1 MKRLPFTKTSLST
14 ALGLSALAAV
24 SSTALQAQDRVIEEV
39 VVVAEKRS
47 ENLQDLSQAVTSIGE
62 SELEVKNISS
72 FVDLSA
78 IAPGVTVAKN
88 EGYKTVISIRGVGNE
103 ANQNAIANPSVS
115 FHMDGIYIASP
126 FALQT
131 DFIDVERIEVLRGPQ
146 GTLFGQN
153 STAGAINVISK
164 RPNSEELEGKA
175 DLTVG
180 DYNLTKLRGSI
191 NIPISDSIATRT
203 SFSSSE
209 RDGFTKNIHNG
220 QELDDVS
227 SISFRSDWSF
237 DVSDTTNF
245 RVFAQ
250 YFDADSNGAAIKGID
265 DRTRDDRKLSQDT
278 KAQYELESK
287 IVGAIAEFDLDFA
300 SIKTLASWQEDD
312 ILVVRDN
319 DRHNFGDTLP
329 NGSPYIRSEF
339 NPETSVVET
348 KTFEVN
354 IISNEPLMGSLDW
367 IVGAFYLETD
377 IENSIREF
385 LDKNNNGTLE
395 PYVPVNP
402 PFDIFGAEVG
412 FISDAFPSRKSFSLY
427 GQTTLSI
434 SEDLRLITGLRYTED
449 KVTSDVSNFL
459 GAETFTIDEK
469 TDKVTGRVV
478 VEYDFD
484 QDTMAY
490 VSYTRGFKP
499 GGSNLTFGFENDNA
513 PALVLPVYEDESID
527 AYEFGLKKDLL
538 DGRLRTNIAAFYY
551 EYENLQFQATDPD
564 IFRGGVANIPESE
577 IAGVELELLA
587 LISDAWT
594 LDVKMAVLDSEV
606 TSDYQALDNVKA
618 QPFFFGQEDVRFGL
632 RENINGNDLA
642 KSPDLTADI
651 SLQYETIT
659 SGGHRLTGTMQYI
672 YRGEFEQRVFAN
684 PDVDNVEDY
693 DIINLVAGIELN
705 DGTWGFD
712 VMVLNVADEDGVNS
726 RMTDVFG
733 ISATGEERVA
743 PRQVM
748 GRVRYNF

>member
-1 MKRLPFTKTSLST
+1 MKLIPFTKTRLST
-14 ALGLSALAAV
+14 TIGLGTLAAIG
-24 SSTALQAQDRVIEEV
+24 STALQAQERVLEEV

-47 ENLQDLSQAVTSIGE
+47 ESLQDLSQAVTAIGE
-62 SELEVKNISS
+62 NELDVKNITS

-164 RPNSEELEGKA
+164 RPSTEELEGKV

-209 RDGFTKNIHNG
+209 RDGFTDNIYNG
-220 QELDDVS
+220 QDLDDVS

-237 DVSDTTNF
+237 DLSDSASL

-265 DRTRDDRKLSQDT
+265 DQTSDDRKLSQDT

-300 SIKTLASWQEDD
+300 SVKALASWQEDD
-312 ILVVRDN
+312 VLIVRDN
-319 DRHNFGDTLP
+319 DRHNFGDTHP
-329 NGSPYIRSEF
+329 DGSPYIRSEF
-339 NPETSVVET
+339 NPETSLVET
-348 KTFEVN
+348 KTLEINV
-354 IISNEPLMGSLDW
+354 ISNEPLMGSLDW

-377 IENSIREF
+377 IENHIREA

-402 PFDIFGAEVG
+402 PFDIFDAEVG
-412 FISDAFPSRKSFSLY
+412 FISDAFPSRESFSIY
-427 GQTTLSI
+427 GQTTLNI
-434 SEDLRLITGLRYTED
+434 SNELRLITGLRYTED

-459 GAETFTIDEK
+459 GAETFEIDEE
-469 TDKVTGRVV
+469 TDELTGRVV
-478 VEYDFD
+478 VEYDIT
-484 QDTMAY
+484 QDAMTYA
-490 VSYTRGFKP
+490 SFTRGFKP
-499 GGSNLTFGFENDNA
+499 GGSNLTFGFEGDNA
-513 PALVLPVYEDESID
+513 PALVMPTYEDESID
-527 AYEFGLKKDLL
+527 AYELGLKMDLV

-577 IAGVELELLA
+577 ITGIELELVA

-594 LDVKMAVLDSEV
+594 LDVKMAALDSEV
-606 TSDYQALDNVKA
+606 TADYLALDNVKA
-618 QPFFFGQEDVRFGL
+618 QPYFFGEEDIRYGL
-632 RENINGNDLA
+632 RENIDGNDLA
-642 KSPDLTADI
+642 KSPDFTADV
-651 SLQYETIT
+651 SLQYEMIT
-659 SGGHRLTGTMQYI
+659 AGGHTVTGTVQYI

-684 PDVDNVEDY
+684 PDVDHVDDY
-693 DIINLVAGIELN
+693 SIVNFVAGIEL
-705 DGTWGFD
+705 DGGIWGVD
-712 VMVLNVADEDGVNS
+712 LMVLNVADEDGVNS

>member
-385 LDKNNNGTLE
+385 LD
-395 PYVPVNP
+395 
-402 PFDIFGAEVG
+402 
-412 FISDAFPSRKSFSLY
+412 
-427 GQTTLSI
+427 
-434 SEDLRLITGLRYTED
+434 
-449 KVTSDVSNFL
+449 
-459 GAETFTIDEK
+459 
-469 TDKVTGRVV
+469 
-478 VEYDFD
+478 
-484 QDTMAY
+484 
-490 VSYTRGFKP
+490 
-499 GGSNLTFGFENDNA
+499 
-513 PALVLPVYEDESID
+513 
-527 AYEFGLKKDLL
+527 
-538 DGRLRTNIAAFYY
+538 
-551 EYENLQFQATDPD
+551 
-564 IFRGGVANIPESE
+564 
-577 IAGVELELLA
+577 
-587 LISDAWT
+587 
-594 LDVKMAVLDSEV
+594 
-606 TSDYQALDNVKA
+606 
-618 QPFFFGQEDVRFGL
+618 
-632 RENINGNDLA
+632 
-642 KSPDLTADI
+642 
-651 SLQYETIT
+651 
-659 SGGHRLTGTMQYI
+659 
-672 YRGEFEQRVFAN
+672 
-684 PDVDNVEDY
+684 
-693 DIINLVAGIELN
+693 
-705 DGTWGFD
+705 
-712 VMVLNVADEDGVNS
+712 
-726 RMTDVFG
+726 
-733 ISATGEERVA
+733 
-743 PRQVM
+743 
-748 GRVRYNF
+748 